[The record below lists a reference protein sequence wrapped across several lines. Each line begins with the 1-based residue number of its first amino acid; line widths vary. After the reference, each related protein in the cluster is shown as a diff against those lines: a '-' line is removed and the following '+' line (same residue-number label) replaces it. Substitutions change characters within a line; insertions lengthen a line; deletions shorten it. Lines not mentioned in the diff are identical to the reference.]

1 MKHVSILFLAL
12 TTTATALAALPA
24 DVAPAGRSQNQQS
37 ASNRHFG
44 INGIYKF
51 TKNTEVVPE
60 AAYLN
65 GELVDNIGD
74 VSLDVHKDEAV
85 ALEFL
90 NDGKIL
96 LTLRLPEEEL
106 GGDIPEQMIISMEE
120 YQALGLKLESTGGVN
135 DLMAKYTG
143 YFDTEVAARN
153 RSRARPRRHTVRQE
167 DSRRGGGFRRDRNG
181 RIAGGGG
188 NCVRVVK
195 SMTGFSGVAG
205 NGVGMA
211 SALQRVGWR
220 DVGTGARFRGVVCS
234 WSGGIGGK
242 GHVGYFDGSC
252 FVPTYGGN
260 CGSPGRGY
268 SLRKCVARG

>member
-1 MKHVSILFLAL
+1 MKSLSVFVFAIAT
-12 TTTATALAALPA
+12 TTTAMAAAPI
-24 DVAPAGRSQNQQS
+24 DVATNAQSARSQQ
-37 ASNRHFG
+37 APRFFG
-44 INGIYKF
+44 VNGIYKF
-51 TKNTEVVPE
+51 SKNTEVIPE
-60 AAYLN
+60 SAYLN
-65 GELVDNIGD
+65 GELVDNIGE

-90 NDGKIL
+90 DNGKIL
-96 LTLRLPEEEL
+96 LTLRLPDEEL
-106 GGDIPEQMIISMEE
+106 GGDIPEQMIISMDE
-120 YQALGLKLESTGGVN
+120 YQALGLKLESTGTAN
-135 DLMAKYTG
+135 DLMAKYSG
-143 YFDTEVAARN
+143 YFETEVAARN
-153 RSRARPRRHTVRQE
+153 GSRARPRRHTVRQE
-167 DSRRGGGFRRDRNG
+167 NSRRGGAFRKDRNG

-195 SMTGFSGVAG
+195 SLTGFSGVAG

-211 SALQRVGWR
+211 SALERAGWR
-220 DVGTGARFRGVVCS
+220 NVGTGARYRGVVCS

>member
-1 MKHVSILFLAL
+1 MKKLSVLMFAM
-12 TTTATALAALPA
+12 ATSASALAALPV
-24 DVAPAGRSQNQQS
+24 DVASNAQSQRSES
-37 ASNRHFG
+37 TRHFG
-44 INGIYKF
+44 VNGLYKF
-51 TKNTEVVPE
+51 SKNTEVIPD

-65 GELVDNIGD
+65 GELVDNIGE
-74 VSLDVHKDEAV
+74 VSLDVHKDETV
-85 ALEFL
+85 AIEFL

-96 LTLRLPEEEL
+96 MTLRLPEEEL
-106 GGDIPEQMIISMEE
+106 GRDIPEQMIISMEE
-120 YQALGLKLESTGGVN
+120 YQALGLKMESTGTVD

-153 RSRARPRRHTVRQE
+153 GSRARPRRHTVRQE
-167 DSRRGGGFRRDRNG
+167 NSRRSGGFRRDGNG

-195 SMTGFSGVAG
+195 SLTGFRGTAG

-211 SALQRVGWR
+211 SALQRAGWR